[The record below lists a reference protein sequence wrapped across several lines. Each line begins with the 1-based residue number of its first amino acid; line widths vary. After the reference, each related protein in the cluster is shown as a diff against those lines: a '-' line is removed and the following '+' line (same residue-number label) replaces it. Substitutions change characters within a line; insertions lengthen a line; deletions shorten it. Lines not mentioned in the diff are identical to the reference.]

1 MAYGITPAGF
11 VLKDLQ
17 TIKTELEGDFQTAYG
32 DDLDVSE
39 DSVSGQLI
47 GNLSKKFSSLWELA
61 QAVYEAFNPDRA
73 EDISLDGVAALVGT
87 ARLPATSST
96 AVIALYGNTGTVIT
110 AGHLI
115 RQDETNEEFSLDEE
129 VTIGLSSV
137 IDIDFS
143 VLNVLNNQLYTVT
156 INGNTYNY
164 TSDGTATALEIIAG
178 LKLAIDAGSEPVIVV
193 DNLDGSARI
202 YSDDGSFPFSISVD
216 SNLQMDSQAS
226 PGAYSAVNTG
236 SISVPANTLN
246 IIVNPVVGL
255 TAVNN
260 LAAGFAGR
268 NIETDEQLR
277 IRRRELLTGIGAAT
291 DEAIRQAILQEVDN
305 VTACLVVSN
314 RTDVT
319 DGEGRPPHSF
329 EVVVAGGNEDD
340 IAQIIWENMP
350 SGIYPEGDIVKTVV
364 DSTGKDQTVRFSRP
378 TNVYIWV
385 DVEYSFNTEEN
396 FPLNGED
403 LIKQNIVNW
412 AQENINIG
420 DDVIY
425 QRLSIP
431 IYDVP
436 GIGTIQIEL
445 ATSTTPTGPPG
456 TYSAANVIIA
466 SDEFAA
472 FAIARITVTQV

>member
-11 VLKDLQ
+11 IIKDLQ

-47 GNLSKKFSSLWELA
+47 GNLSKKFASLWELA
-61 QAVYEAFNPDRA
+61 QTIYESFNPDRA
-73 EDISLDGVAALVGT
+73 EDISLDGVSALVGT
-87 ARLPATSST
+87 ERLSATSST
-96 AVIALYGNTGTVIT
+96 ATVALYGNIGTVIP

-129 VTIGLSSV
+129 VTISLSSV
-137 IDIDFS
+137 IDINFS

-156 INGNTYNY
+156 INGTGYDY

-178 LKLAIDAGSEPVIVV
+178 LKAAIDAGSEPVIVI
-193 DNLDGSARI
+193 DNLDGTAQI
-202 YSDDGSFPFSISVD
+202 YSDDGSLPFSISVD
-216 SNLQMDSQAS
+216 SNLQIDNQAS

-236 SISVPANTLN
+236 PFSVPANTLTT
-246 IIVNPVVGL
+246 IVNPVVGL

-268 NIETDEQLR
+268 DIETDEQLR
-277 IRRRELLTGIGAAT
+277 IRRRELLTGLGAAT

-305 VTACLVVSN
+305 ITACLVVSN
-314 RTDVT
+314 RTDIT

-329 EVVVAGGNEDD
+329 ETVVSGGNEDD
-340 IAQIIWENMP
+340 IAQTIWENMP
-350 SGIYPEGDIVKTVV
+350 AGIYSEGDIVKTVI

-385 DVEYSFNTEEN
+385 DIEYSLNTEEN

-403 LIKQNIVNW
+403 LIKQNIINW
-412 AQENINIG
+412 ALQNINIG

-456 TYSAANVIIA
+456 PYSPANITIA

-472 FAIARITVTQV
+472 FAITRITVTQV